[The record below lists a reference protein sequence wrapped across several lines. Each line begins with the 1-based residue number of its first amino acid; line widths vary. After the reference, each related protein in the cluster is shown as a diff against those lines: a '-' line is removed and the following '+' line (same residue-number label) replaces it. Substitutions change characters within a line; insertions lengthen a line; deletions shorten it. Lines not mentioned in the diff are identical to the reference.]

1 MAAFST
7 GPVGVGDGP
16 NATDISIVMPTC
28 DAAGRLLQP
37 DRPLLAIDATFAR
50 VGQDERGA
58 PNGQCK
64 STWMSA
70 ADGGA
75 VWASVTE
82 LPWGADRSQV
92 NGNDRGVRSQ
102 TTHFVLGINVSRPFV
117 LSRSDLWPRG
127 KTNATYLSRRW
138 RGLDDRS
145 SACIH
150 GSRAVASGCVHRS
163 APAESLPDVRSH
175 GEGVDGRYA
184 VGESPFVLVAIHEV
198 STTMIVSGRYKRDAT

>member
-1 MAAFST
+1 M
-7 GPVGVGDGP
+7 GDGA
-16 NATDISIVMPTC
+16 NATDLSIVMPTC

-82 LPWGADRSQV
+82 LPKGADRPHGGGDDRDVSSQI
-92 NGNDRGVRSQ
+92 
-102 TTHFVLGINVSRPFV
+102 THFVLGINVSRSFV

-138 RGLDDRS
+138 SGLDDTS
-145 SACIH
+145 STCLH
-150 GSRAVASGCVHRS
+150 GSLAVTSGCVHRS
-163 APAESLPDVRSH
+163 APGESLPDVRSH
-175 GEGVDGRYA
+175 EGANGRYS
-184 VGESPFVLVAIHEV
+184 VGDSPFILLAIHQV
-198 STTMIVSGRYKRDAT
+198 STSCRIVETTFSRE